1 MTVKF
6 TTNEI
11 RYIAL
16 FESMTGAMV
25 KDCIVDD
32 ESAKITFLVKKGD
45 MGLAIGK
52 RGSTVGKVQKT
63 VDKGV
68 EVIEHSEDPVE
79 FITNL
84 MAPAKIRSIRILQKE
99 NGEKIATIETDPR
112 NKRTAIGKG
121 GKNIER
127 ARFLAKRQHNI
138 NNIVIK

>member
-6 TTNEI
+6 STNEI

-25 KDCIVDD
+25 KDLLVD
-32 ESAKITFLVKKGD
+32 EENGKLTFLVKKGD

-52 RGSTVGKVQKT
+52 RGSTVTKVQKT

-68 EVIEHSEDPVE
+68 EVIEHSDDPVE

-84 MAPAKIRSIRILQKE
+84 MAPAKLRSIRILQKE
-99 NGEKIATIETDPR
+99 NGEKIATIEADAR
-112 NKRTAIGKG
+112 NKRTAIGKAG
-121 GKNIER
+121 QNIER
-127 ARFLAKRQHNI
+127 ARLLAKRQHNI
-138 NNIVIK
+138 NNIIIK

>member
-1 MTVKF
+1 MTIKF

-32 ESAKITFLVKKGD
+32 ENGKITFLVKKGD

-52 RGSTVGKVQKT
+52 RGSTVTKVQKT
-63 VDKGV
+63 VDKGI

-79 FITNL
+79 FISNL
-84 MAPAKIRSIRILQKE
+84 MSPAKIRSIRILQRE

-112 NKRTAIGKG
+112 NKRTAIGRG

-127 ARFLAKRQHNI
+127 ARMLAKRQHNI

>member
-6 TTNEI
+6 STNEI

-25 KDCIVDD
+25 KDLLVD
-32 ESAKITFLVKKGD
+32 EENGKLTFLVKKGD

-52 RGSTVGKVQKT
+52 RGSTVTKVQKT

-68 EVIEHSEDPVE
+68 EVIEHSDEPVE

-84 MAPAKIRSIRILQKE
+84 MAPAKLRSIRILQKE
-99 NGEKIATIETDPR
+99 NGEKIATIEADSR
-112 NKRTAIGKG
+112 NKRTAIGKAG
-121 GKNIER
+121 QNIER
-127 ARFLAKRQHNI
+127 ARLLAKRQHNI
-138 NNIVIK
+138 NNIIIK

>member
-1 MTVKF
+1 MTIKF

-32 ESAKITFLVKKGD
+32 ENGKVTFLVKKGD

-52 RGSTVGKVQKT
+52 KGSTVAKVQKAL
-63 VDKGV
+63 DKGV
-68 EVIEHSEDPVE
+68 EVIEHSNDPVE
-79 FITNL
+79 FIKNL

-99 NGEKIATIETDPR
+99 NGEKIATVETDPK
-112 NKRTAIGKG
+112 NKRIAIGRG
-121 GKNIER
+121 GQNIER
-127 ARFLAKRQHNI
+127 ARLLARRQHNI
-138 NNIVIK
+138 SNIIIK

>member
-1 MTVKF
+1 MSIKF

-16 FESMTGAMV
+16 FESMTGATV
-25 KDCIVDD
+25 KDCLVD
-32 ESAKITFLVKKGD
+32 EENGKLTFMVKRGD

-52 RGSTVGKVQKT
+52 RGSTVAKVQKT

-68 EVIEHSEDPVE
+68 EVMEHSEDPVE
-79 FITNL
+79 FISNI

-99 NGEKIATIETDPR
+99 NGEKIATLETDAR

-121 GKNIER
+121 GQNIER
-127 ARFLAKRQHNI
+127 ARILAKRQHNI
-138 NNIVIK
+138 NNIIIK

>member
-1 MTVKF
+1 MTIKF

-16 FESMTGAMV
+16 FESMTGATV
-25 KDCIVDD
+25 KDCLVDED
-32 ESAKITFLVKKGD
+32 NGKLTFLVKNGD

-52 RGSTVGKVQKT
+52 RGSTVTKVQKT

-68 EVIEHSEDPVE
+68 EVIEHSDDQVE
-79 FITNL
+79 FISNL
-84 MAPAKIRSIRILQKE
+84 MAPAKLRSIRVLQKE
-99 NGEKIATIETDPR
+99 NGEKIATIEADSR

-121 GKNIER
+121 GQNIER
-127 ARFLAKRQHNI
+127 ARILAKRQHNI

>member
-1 MTVKF
+1 MTIKF
-6 TTNEI
+6 TTHEI

-32 ESAKITFLVKKGD
+32 EHAKITFLVKKGD

-52 RGSTVGKVQKT
+52 RGSTVTKVQKA

-68 EVIEHSEDPVE
+68 EVIEHSDDPVE
-79 FITNL
+79 FIGNL

-99 NGEKIATIETDPR
+99 NGEKIATLETDSR

-121 GKNIER
+121 GQNIER
-127 ARFLAKRQHNI
+127 ARLLAKRQHNI
-138 NNIVIK
+138 NNIIIK

>member
-1 MTVKF
+1 MTIKF

-32 ESAKITFLVKKGD
+32 ENGKITFLVKKGD

-52 RGSTVGKVQKT
+52 KGSTVTKVQKT

-68 EVIEHSEDPVE
+68 EVIEHSDDPVE
-79 FITNL
+79 FIGNL
-84 MAPAKIRSIRILQKE
+84 MAPAKLRSIRMLQRE
-99 NGEKIATIETDPR
+99 NGEKIATVETDAK

-121 GKNIER
+121 GQNIER
-127 ARFLAKRQHNI
+127 ARLLAKRQHNI

>member
-16 FESMTGAMV
+16 FESMTGATV
-25 KDCIVDD
+25 KDCLVD
-32 ESAKITFLVKKGD
+32 EENGKLTFLVKSGD

-52 RGSTVGKVQKT
+52 RGSTVTKVQKT

-84 MAPAKIRSIRILQKE
+84 MAPAKVRSVRILQKE
-99 NGEKIATIETDPR
+99 SGEKIATIEADSR

-121 GKNIER
+121 GQNIER
-127 ARFLAKRQHNI
+127 ARVLAKRQHNI
-138 NNIVIK
+138 NNIIIK

>member
-6 TTNEI
+6 STNEI

-25 KDCIVDD
+25 KDLLVD
-32 ESAKITFLVKKGD
+32 EENGKLTFLVKKGD

-52 RGSTVGKVQKT
+52 RGSTVTKVQKT

-68 EVIEHSEDPVE
+68 EVIEHSDDPVE

-99 NGEKIATIETDPR
+99 NGEKIATIEADSK
-112 NKRTAIGKG
+112 NKRTAIGKAG
-121 GKNIER
+121 QNIER
-127 ARFLAKRQHNI
+127 ARLLAKRQHNI
-138 NNIVIK
+138 NNIIIK

>member
-1 MTVKF
+1 VTVKLS
-6 TTNEI
+6 TNEI

-25 KDCIVDD
+25 KDCLVDD
-32 ESAKITFLVKKGD
+32 ENGKLTFLVKKGD

-52 RGSTVGKVQKT
+52 RGSTVAKVQKT

-68 EVIEHSEDPVE
+68 EVIEHSDDPVE

-99 NGEKIATIETDPR
+99 NGEKIATLETDSK
-112 NKRTAIGKG
+112 NKRTAIGKAG
-121 GKNIER
+121 QNIEK
-127 ARFLAKRQHNI
+127 ARLLAKRQHNI
-138 NNIVIK
+138 NNIIIK